1 MEFSPFN
8 GVVKLCLKGIQL
20 EENGKHDEALSFFT
34 EGYREASDDHE
45 KFIAA
50 YFVSRQQK
58 TVSDRLK
65 WLHIALD
72 HALVIGDDRT
82 TSALPRMYLKICA
95 CYTSLGEEAMAS
107 EYARLASSYK
117 NIPFDKGPFYH
128 GTKADAQI
136 GDLLVPG
143 FNSNYQADFKMN
155 HIYFTGMMNGAGLA
169 AALAKGER
177 SERVF
182 IVEPTGDYEHD
193 PNLTD
198 QKFPGNPTRS
208 YRSEFPLKIIGEV
221 AEWAKPGVQELGKFR
236 DKLDQNDGEI
246 IN

>member
-8 GVVKLCLKGIQL
+8 HVVKLCIQGMRM
-20 EENGKHDEALSFFT
+20 EDEGKADEALDSFMQAWT
-34 EGYREASDDHE
+34 DAADDHE
-45 KFIAA
+45 KLISA
-50 YFVSRQQK
+50 YFVARQQK
-58 TVSDRLK
+58 AVPDRLH
-65 WLHIALD
+65 WLQIALN
-72 HALVIGDDRT
+72 HALVIEDDRGS
-82 TSALPRMYLKICA
+82 SALPGLYSKISET
-95 CYTSLGEEAMAS
+95 YTGLGEEAMAA
-107 EYARLASSYK
+107 EYARLAYSYK
-117 NIPFDKGPFYH
+117 NNLADRGPFYH

-182 IVEPTGDYEHD
+182 IVEPTGDYEND

-221 AEWAKPGVQELGKFR
+221 AEWAKPGVQELEKFR
-236 DKLDQNDGEI
+236 DKLDQNGGEI

>member
-8 GVVKLCLKGIQL
+8 EVVKLCLKGIQL
-20 EENGKHDEALSFFT
+20 EESGRAEESLSFFMQ
-34 EGYREASDDHE
+34 GYREASDDHE
-45 KFIAA
+45 KFFAA

-58 TVSDRLK
+58 SLSDGLK
-65 WLHIALD
+65 WLHIALE
-72 HALVIGDDRT
+72 HALVINDDRT
-82 TSALPRMYLKICA
+82 TSALPGLYLKICA
-95 CYTSLGEEAMAS
+95 CYTGLGEEAMAS

-143 FNSNYQADFKMN
+143 FNSNYQADLKMN
-155 HIYFTGMMNGAGLA
+155 HIYFTGLMNGAGLA

-177 SERVF
+177 S
-182 IVEPTGDYEHD
+182 GDYEHD

-198 QKFPGNPTRS
+198 QKFLGNPTRS

-221 AEWAKPGVQELGKFR
+221 ANWAKPGTQELEKFR
-236 DKLDQNDGEI
+236 DKLDESGGDI

>member
-1 MEFSPFN
+1 MTM
-8 GVVKLCLKGIQL
+8 K
-20 EENGKHDEALSFFT
+20 SFF
-34 EGYREASDDHE
+34 
-45 KFIAA
+45 AA

-58 TVSDRLK
+58 SLSDGLK
-65 WLHIALD
+65 WLHIALE
-72 HALVIGDDRT
+72 HALVINDDRT
-82 TSALPRMYLKICA
+82 TSALPGLYLKICA
-95 CYTSLGEEAMAS
+95 CYTGLGKEAMAS
-107 EYARLASSYK
+107 EYARVASSYK

-143 FNSNYQADFKMN
+143 FNSNYQADLKMN
-155 HIYFTGMMNGAGLA
+155 HIYFTGLMNGAGLA
-169 AALAKGER
+169 AALAKGEL

-221 AEWAKPGVQELGKFR
+221 ADWAKLGTQELEKFR
-236 DKLDQNDGEI
+236 DKLDESGGDI